1 MSGHGAAMTA
11 VALRPRRAADIPA
24 LVDVLREQQP
34 TSRYPFRDPLPIPVE
49 RFFHTDDAV
58 GAWTAELDGRPVGH
72 VCHTGPPDGFPGA
85 AEMNRVCALA
95 HGCEVEQLAWIST
108 LFVALELR
116 GRGVGRRLLSTAVD
130 DIRRAGLRPCLE
142 VLPVHPAALAL
153 YTSTGWRKVMQVRPE
168 WLVSVMGDE
177 GPDVTVMVHAGPT

>member
-1 MSGHGAAMTA
+1 MSESRPQLGQVT
-11 VALRPRRAADIPA
+11 VRPRRPADVPA

-49 RFFHTDDAV
+49 RFLHTDDAV

-72 VCHTGPPDGFPGA
+72 VCHTGPPDGFPDA
-85 AEMNRVCALA
+85 AEMNRICALA
-95 HGCEVEQLAWIST
+95 HGCDVERLAWIST

-130 DIRRAGLRPCLE
+130 DIHRAGLHPCLE

-153 YTSTGWRKVMQVRPE
+153 YSSTGWHDVMRVRPE
-168 WLVSVMGDE
+168 WLASVVGDE
-177 GPDVTVMVHAGPT
+177 GPDVTVMVLAGPT